1 MNNIDR
7 EAIPCHIAIVMDGN
21 GRWAQAHGVP
31 RLAGHNAGM
40 LAMKNIV
47 RRCGELGVGHLTV
60 YAFSTENWKRSAE
73 EVSGIFRLLILY
85 VERELAELH
94 KNNVRVSVLG
104 DYEKLPVEAV
114 NSLKKALKKTAGNT
128 GLHFC
133 IALNYGSR
141 DEITRACRALAEKVQ
156 TGELEPKDITDD
168 QISRTLYTGEG
179 MGHIPDPDLV
189 IRTSGEK
196 RLSNFL
202 LWQSAY
208 SEFVFVDTLWP
219 DFTVEEF
226 EKAIAEYQSRDRRF
240 GGRAQK

>member
-1 MNNIDR
+1 MKNIDLNQ
-7 EAIPCHIAIVMDGN
+7 IPSHIAIVMDGN
-21 GRWAQAHGVP
+21 GRWAQSHGVP

-47 RRCGELGVGHLTV
+47 RRCGQLGVGHLTV

-73 EVSGIFRLLILY
+73 EVGGIFRLLILY

-94 KNNVRVSVLG
+94 KNNVRVSILG
-104 DYEKLPVEAV
+104 DYEKLPADAV
-114 NSLKKALKKTAGNT
+114 TSLKKALKKTAGNT
-128 GLHFC
+128 GLHFS

-141 DEITRACRALAEKVQ
+141 DEIARACRCLAIKVKE
-156 TGELEPKDITDD
+156 GELEPDRITADD
-168 QISRTLYTGEG
+168 VSRFLYTGDEFEKV
-179 MGHIPDPDLV
+179 PDPDLV

-219 DFTVEEF
+219 DFTVDEF
-226 EKAIAEYQSRDRRF
+226 EKAIVEYQSRERRF
-240 GGRAQK
+240 GGRDQK